1 MPARSP
7 DAGPAAAAAVATAS
21 RLADQRSTISGIPV
35 DPVYGD
41 APYPGDY
48 PYTRGIH
55 ASMYRTRLWTMRQ
68 FAGFGTAA
76 DTNARFK
83 ELLRAGGTGLSTAFD
98 MPTLMGRDSDDE
110 WSIGEVGKAGVA
122 IDTLADM
129 EDLFAGIDVSSV
141 TTSMTINGPA
151 AIVMA
156 MYIAQAEQTGV
167 PRGALGGTLQN
178 DILKEYQAQKEYI
191 YPPRPSMRLVTDL
204 VRFTTAEMPRW
215 NPISVSGY
223 HIREAGSTATQEL
236 AFTLANGFAYVEAA
250 MAAGL
255 DIDEFAGRLSF
266 FFNSHNDFFEE
277 IGKFRAARRIWAR
290 WMRDRYGAKSE
301 RSWALRF
308 HTQTAGVSLTAK
320 QAEINIARVA
330 LQSLAA
336 VLGGTQSL
344 HTDSYDEALALP
356 TEKAARIALRT
367 QQIVAHESG
376 VANVADPLGGSAYV
390 EWMTDELER
399 RAEAVF
405 AHLEDLGDGS
415 MLEGVYAAIASGWF
429 MGEIADSAYR
439 YEREVNAGTRL
450 VVGVNTG
457 TDGDDTQPPTLYL
470 GPEIEELQRKR
481 LDAVKH
487 DRDSQ
492 AVHRALA
499 NVSDDAREP
508 TVNLMPA
515 IIDAVRVYCTEGEI
529 ASALGTVFG
538 TYVETAVV

>member
-1 MPARSP
+1 MPSLTFEYDIAVVG
-7 DAGPAAAAAVATAS
+7 AG
-21 RLADQRSTISGIPV
+21 
-35 DPVYGD
+35 
-41 APYPGDY
+41 
-48 PYTRGIH
+48 H
-55 ASMYRTRLWTMRQ
+55 A
-68 FAGFGTAA
+68 G
-76 DTNARFK
+76 
-83 ELLRAGGTGLSTAFD
+83 
-98 MPTLMGRDSDDE
+98 
-110 WSIGEVGKAGVA
+110 
-122 IDTLADM
+122 
-129 EDLFAGIDVSSV
+129 
-141 TTSMTINGPA
+141 
-151 AIVMA
+151 
-156 MYIAQAEQTGV
+156 
-167 PRGALGGTLQN
+167 
-178 DILKEYQAQKEYI
+178 
-191 YPPRPSMRLVTDL
+191 
-204 VRFTTAEMPRW
+204 
-215 NPISVSGY
+215 
-223 HIREAGSTATQEL
+223 
-236 AFTLANGFAYVEAA
+236 VEAA

-399 RAEAVF
+399 RAEEVF
-405 AHLEDLGDGS
+405 AHLDQLGNGS
-415 MLEGVYAAIASGWF
+415 LLEGVYAAIASGWF

-487 DRDSQ
+487 DRDSDS
-492 AVHRALA
+492 VSRALA
-499 NVSDDAREP
+499 NVTEDARDP
-508 TVNLMPA
+508 AVNLMPA

-529 ASALGTVFG
+529 VSALGTVFG